1 MTTEMLNRLKQLND
15 DAHDLLCE
23 PELVRDD
30 FVEHTL
36 YFCVRALNKLINQ
49 LEAKHGK
56 IN

>member
-1 MTTEMLNRLKQLND
+1 MTTEMLNRLKKLND

-49 LEAKHGK
+49 LEAKHD
-56 IN
+56 